1 MGEGNERRRPGPRRA
16 EGAPVGPD
24 EVRRAVLDA
33 AADLFAREGV
43 SEVSLRQIA
52 DAADVHIALIR
63 RYVGTRDDLVHA
75 VLDDLS
81 GQVAAQVT
89 EIPLGQISFERDSA
103 MGRWTR
109 VLAHFHL
116 TGQDPIPSEQLNPM
130 LALARVTMDEYGMD
144 EAAARLRGAQIVA
157 SALGWR
163 LFEDYLI
170 DAAGLDA
177 VPRQVLRDEAHRAPS
192 THRSHAVAVTT

>member
-16 EGAPVGPD
+16 KGAPVGPD
-24 EVRRAVLDA
+24 EVTRAVLDA

-63 RYVGTRDDLVHA
+63 RYVGTRDELVHA

-89 EIPLGQISFERDSA
+89 EMPLGQISFERDSA

-109 VLAHFHL
+109 VLAHFYPHRPGPDSERCSS
-116 TGQDPIPSEQLNPM
+116 TPCSPSP
-130 LALARVTMDEYGMD
+130 A
-144 EAAARLRGAQIVA
+144 
-157 SALGWR
+157 
-163 LFEDYLI
+163 
-170 DAAGLDA
+170 
-177 VPRQVLRDEAHRAPS
+177 
-192 THRSHAVAVTT
+192 